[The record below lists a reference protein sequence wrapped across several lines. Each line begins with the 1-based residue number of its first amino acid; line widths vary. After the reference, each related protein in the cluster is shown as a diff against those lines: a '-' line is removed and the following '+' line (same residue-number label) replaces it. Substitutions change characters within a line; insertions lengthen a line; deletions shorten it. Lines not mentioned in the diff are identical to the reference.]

1 MSKQRKVQRRSIR
14 AQIDNAEK
22 GVLLSQFQVY
32 ENYLKGKHVEKD
44 EELAHKYHQLLEST
58 LIDKKLRLDSLS
70 LFNFRRFKELTI
82 KFDEKLTVIIGDNG
96 AGKTSFA
103 DAMANVFSWFNNNL
117 EKENVSGNFI
127 KQTDVN
133 VKATDFSE
141 VTCRFK
147 LDQNNRFET
156 SLALPV
162 PGYTGDKSNDV
173 NVIKQFGA
181 IYRSSAKNESITFP
195 LLAYYSVE
203 RSDFELKTSVTEKA
217 SGDDKDNRYS
227 ALKDALKGTGKL
239 DDFSQLYI
247 ELVNLAEG
255 EESKEIKELKGD
267 INALQRTIDDVYQGK
282 TPQEN
287 DPFTAMLNSKKELLA
302 DLVKSVAS
310 AKYQKHLS
318 FVNEAI
324 EKLVPDVKNLEVDR
338 SSGKPRIFVENFGNK
353 VNIAQL
359 SQGQKMLVALTGD
372 LARRLVKLNPNSDK
386 PLHAHGIVVIDEIEL
401 HLHPKWQ
408 QEIMI
413 GLQTT
418 FPNLQFIV
426 TTHSPQVLSTVDHK
440 CIRQISLD
448 KNGQPIIDTPTFQ
461 TKGVTSA
468 SILARI
474 MGTNSVPEKL
484 EEAIWLTDFSR
495 YLKENNEEL
504 RELVFEKIKM
514 HFGDNHPVVVECE
527 SQVRIHN
534 MKARLAKKE
543 Q

>member
-1 MSKQRKVQRRSIR
+1 MGRIRSIR

-22 GVLLSQFQVY
+22 GVLLSQFQLY
-32 ENYLKGKHVEKD
+32 ENYFKGKHVEKD
-44 EELAHKYHQLLEST
+44 EELAQKYHQLLEST
-58 LIDKKLRLDSLS
+58 LSDKKLRLDSLS
-70 LFNFRRFKELTI
+70 LFNFRRFRDLTI

-103 DAMANVFSWFNNNL
+103 DAVANVFSWFNNNL
-117 EKENVSGNFI
+117 EKENVSGNYI

-141 VTCRFK
+141 ITCKFQ
-147 LDQNNRFET
+147 LDKNNRFET

-217 SGDDKDNRYS
+217 SGDGKDNRYS

-255 EESKEIKELKGD
+255 EESKEIKELKGE
-267 INALQRTIDDVYQGK
+267 INTLQRTIDDVYQGK
-282 TPQEN
+282 TLQEN

-408 QEIMI
+408 QEIII

-474 MGTNSVPEKL
+474 MGTNAVPEKL

-495 YLKENNEEL
+495 YLKENNEER

-527 SQVRIHN
+527 SQIRIHD

-543 Q
+543 K

>member
-1 MSKQRKVQRRSIR
+1 
-14 AQIDNAEK
+14 
-22 GVLLSQFQVY
+22 
-32 ENYLKGKHVEKD
+32 
-44 EELAHKYHQLLEST
+44 
-58 LIDKKLRLDSLS
+58 
-70 LFNFRRFKELTI
+70 FRRFKELTI

-324 EKLVPDVKNLEVDR
+324 EKLVPDVKNFEVDR

-408 QEIMI
+408 QEIII

>member
-1 MSKQRKVQRRSIR
+1 MPNQRKVQRRSIR

-22 GVLLSQFQVY
+22 GVLLSQFQLY
-32 ENYLKGKHVEKD
+32 ENYFKGKHVEKD
-44 EELAHKYHQLLEST
+44 EELAQKYHQLLEST
-58 LIDKKLRLDSLS
+58 LSDKKLRLDSLS
-70 LFNFRRFKELTI
+70 LFNFRRFRDLTI

-103 DAMANVFSWFNNNL
+103 DAVANVFSWFNNNL

-141 VTCRFK
+141 ITCKFQ

-217 SGDDKDNRYS
+217 SGDGKDNRYS

-255 EESKEIKELKGD
+255 EESKEIKELKGE
-267 INALQRTIDDVYQGK
+267 INTLQRTIDDVYQGK

-408 QEIMI
+408 QEIII

-527 SQVRIHN
+527 SQVRIHD